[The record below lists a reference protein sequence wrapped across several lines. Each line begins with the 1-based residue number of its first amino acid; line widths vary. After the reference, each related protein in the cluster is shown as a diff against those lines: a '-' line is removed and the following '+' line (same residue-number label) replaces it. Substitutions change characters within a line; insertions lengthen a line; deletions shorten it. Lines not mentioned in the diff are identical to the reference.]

1 MNRTKIGVT
10 DIALEMFAEAD
21 DDGSGELSVIEIFCF
36 LPEPGFCIRFVSGPG
51 TQAIGLNIK
60 TAKFKNLKSSIKGYA
75 VDVEFSLLVKL
86 NPNQVNFSARWR
98 SQLKVLLLHP
108 RLPSHAFCQG

>member
-36 LPEPGFCIRFVSGPG
+36 LPELDKRIRSGCRILAPGEVEPESGKLRIRITTGEFTSKVAVVVS
-51 TQAIGLNIK
+51 IIINV
-60 TAKFKNLKSSIKGYA
+60 SIIIVTYI
-75 VDVEFSLLVKL
+75 
-86 NPNQVNFSARWR
+86 
-98 SQLKVLLLHP
+98 
-108 RLPSHAFCQG
+108 

>member
-36 LPEPGFCIRFVSGPG
+36 LPEPGFCIAFAQSPESG
-51 TQAIGLNIK
+51 
-60 TAKFKNLKSSIKGYA
+60 
-75 VDVEFSLLVKL
+75 
-86 NPNQVNFSARWR
+86 
-98 SQLKVLLLHP
+98 H
-108 RLPSHAFCQG
+108 

>member
-36 LPEPGFCIRFVSGPG
+36 LPELGFEVQTISENRC
-51 TQAIGLNIK
+51 
-60 TAKFKNLKSSIKGYA
+60 
-75 VDVEFSLLVKL
+75 
-86 NPNQVNFSARWR
+86 
-98 SQLKVLLLHP
+98 
-108 RLPSHAFCQG
+108 RLPGIPRPVIQCPS

>member
-36 LPEPGFCIRFVSGPG
+36 LPELGFWSPNPKI
-51 TQAIGLNIK
+51 
-60 TAKFKNLKSSIKGYA
+60 A
-75 VDVEFSLLVKL
+75 VDCPVFHV
-86 NPNQVNFSARWR
+86 R
-98 SQLKVLLLHP
+98 
-108 RLPSHAFCQG
+108 

>member
-36 LPEPGFCIRFVSGPG
+36 LPEPGFCMRPG
-51 TQAIGLNIK
+51 TEAIGLKIK

-108 RLPSHAFCQG
+108 RLSSHAFCQG

>member
-36 LPEPGFCIRFVSGPG
+36 LPENP
-51 TQAIGLNIK
+51 K
-60 TAKFKNLKSSIKGYA
+60 HLKRP
-75 VDVEFSLLVKL
+75 DL
-86 NPNQVNFSARWR
+86 
-98 SQLKVLLLHP
+98 
-108 RLPSHAFCQG
+108 

>member
-36 LPEPGFCIRFVSGPG
+36 LPELDKRIRSGCRILAPGEVEPESGKLRIRITTGEVTSKVAVVVSISRQCWLFYVGAPTIYG
-51 TQAIGLNIK
+51 T
-60 TAKFKNLKSSIKGYA
+60 
-75 VDVEFSLLVKL
+75 
-86 NPNQVNFSARWR
+86 
-98 SQLKVLLLHP
+98 
-108 RLPSHAFCQG
+108 

>member
-36 LPEPGFCIRFVSGPG
+36 LPEEGFWYTVGYLLALDMMIIFV
-51 TQAIGLNIK
+51 I
-60 TAKFKNLKSSIKGYA
+60 
-75 VDVEFSLLVKL
+75 FSLF
-86 NPNQVNFSARWR
+86 NI
-98 SQLKVLLLHP
+98 
-108 RLPSHAFCQG
+108 FC